1 MGGGEFLLPTAF
13 LNLWRVEMMNVR
25 YGRFLVQ
32 VVAMLMAFILQIGAV
47 HLNLNLSNQIQLLDF
62 GPRTFSIAF
71 LVAILGIAS
80 GVVLALFFFPREQ
93 NHSGKNRLLKAIV
106 LGILPAFAVVLKLI
120 FAVGV
125 VPFSLLRPFWLEV
138 WEWAINSQVPPFWLG
153 LVIGWSVKQSFMAR

>member
-1 MGGGEFLLPTAF
+1 
-13 LNLWRVEMMNVR
+13 MMNVR

-47 HLNLNLSNQIQLLDF
+47 HLNLNFSNQIQLLDL

-80 GVVLALFFFPREQ
+80 GVVLALFFFPKEQ
-93 NHSGKNRLLKAIV
+93 NHSGKNRLLLNAIV
-106 LGILPAFAVVLKLI
+106 LGILPACAVVLKLI
-120 FAVGV
+120 LAIGAMPFA
-125 VPFSLLRPFWLEV
+125 LLRPFWGEV